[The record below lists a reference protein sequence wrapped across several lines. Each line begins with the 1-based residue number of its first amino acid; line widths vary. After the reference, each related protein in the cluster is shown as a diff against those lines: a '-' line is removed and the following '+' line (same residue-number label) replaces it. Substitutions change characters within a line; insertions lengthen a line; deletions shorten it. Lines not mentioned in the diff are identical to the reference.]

1 MTQESKSENASVRR
15 KARARKIALFL
26 ILALHFTILVMS
38 AGRKSVTSDEP
49 FHIARGVSALFSGD
63 FRLNVAH
70 PPLVNMICA
79 LPLLTFEDLRI
90 PFKEATWQNP
100 NIDHFLRKM
109 KFFNLL
115 LWVHDTWQWK
125 GNPDPLRIIFWT
137 RVPVMIMSVILG
149 LLIYLWAA
157 RLHGTGAGF
166 AALGLYCFSPTVIAH
181 SRLVTTDTGAALFI
195 LIFAMAL
202 SRHLR
207 SPSWKS
213 LILCAACFGLAQL
226 AKYTSI
232 LLVPLLPVVLILAK
246 DGPYRIKFRQ
256 FFALRPS
263 DQGFLTGVA
272 AWILIVLMGALVIWA
287 GYGFEIHSIHRIEA
301 PEIAPFTEPGL
312 FIKTLLVRA
321 MAAVPIPPRT
331 YYYGLSVTLLDT
343 AEHFH
348 PLYFLGRISERGWWY
363 YYPLLFL
370 MKEPLAL
377 LFIILLFL
385 AAARKYLS
393 SPMPESLM
401 FLVFG
406 AGTALFFMFLNQKN
420 IGIRHLL
427 PAYPFLFICLA
438 GLFEV
443 RAWRGLLPWAAWAL
457 LVVYAAN
464 AFSSYPDYLV
474 HFNSLV
480 GGPGGGLRYSVVGED
495 WGQDVMALGEFCGEK
510 GITNIHYNPYGNAD
524 PRAYGV
530 PNVPFK
536 CGFSEKGWYAAHVV
550 DLRRPIRTKAPD
562 CYKPFLKMEPRAVLH
577 HTIYIYY
584 VSPR

>member
-1 MTQESKSENASVRR
+1 MDQGTKEGEAGDGG
-15 KARARKIALFL
+15 KALPGRAAVLL
-26 ILALHFTILVMS
+26 ILALHFTVLVMS

-125 GNPDPLRIIFWT
+125 GNPEPLRIIFWT

-157 RLHGTGAGF
+157 KLHGRGAGF

-195 LIFAMAL
+195 FIFAMAL
-202 SRHLR
+202 SRHLHR
-207 SPSWKS
+207 PSWKS
-213 LILCAACFGLAQL
+213 LALCGVCFGLAQL
-226 AKYTSI
+226 SKYTSI

-246 DGPYRIKFRQ
+246 EGPYGGKIRQ
-256 FFALRPS
+256 FFTLRPS

-272 AWILIVLMGALVIWA
+272 AWILIVLTGAFVIWA

-301 PEIAPFTEPGL
+301 PEIAPITEPGL

-348 PLYFLGRISERGWWY
+348 PLYFLGRVSERGWWY

-377 LFIILLFL
+377 LFIILLCL

-393 SPMPESLM
+393 SPRPESVIC
-401 FLVFG
+401 LVFSG
-406 AGTALFFMFLNQKN
+406 GTALFFMFLNQKN

-427 PAYPFLFICLA
+427 PAYPFLFIWLS

-443 RAWRGLLPWAAWAL
+443 RTRRGLLPWAAWAL
-457 LVVYAAN
+457 LAFYGAN

-480 GGPGGGLRYSVVGED
+480 GGPAGGLRYSVVGED
-495 WGQDVMALGEFCGEK
+495 WGQDITALGEFCREK
-510 GITNIHYNPYGNAD
+510 GIKTIHYNPYGNAN

-530 PNVPFK
+530 PQVPFK
-536 CGFSEKGWYAAHVV
+536 CGIDKEGWYAVHLV
-550 DLRRPIRTKAPD
+550 DLRRPTRTKNPD
-562 CYKPFLKMEPRAVLH
+562 CYKPFLEMEPIAVLN
-577 HTIYIYY
+577 HTIYIYH
-584 VSPR
+584 VRHL